1 MREFKISYCGLR
13 NKNIGGCKGFKSLET
28 EMRAMTNIPFN
39 GLRLTRLDHEH
50 ADCVGMKDINSYW
63 DFILNHFH
71 VKYLEMDADFTGS
84 TSNCPAVH
92 LAKEILGKKA
102 NSLVHVSLV
111 ASKSRFRIDLGGR
124 TSIPQLKL
132 IKLSHPWTLSWA
144 DSIGGILELIEAS
157 PNIEELITSPPF
169 TLSKFSRV
177 QPEKLQI
184 AKSLLFY
191 TWKSEEEELYRS
203 FVLSQQPK
211 LRSPGT

>member
-1 MREFKISYCGLR
+1 VELA
-13 NKNIGGCKGFKSLET
+13 E
-28 EMRAMTNIPFN
+28 
-39 GLRLTRLDHEH
+39 
-50 ADCVGMKDINSYW
+50 
-63 DFILNHFH
+63 
-71 VKYLEMDADFTGS
+71 S

-102 NSLVHVSLV
+102 QSLVHISLV
-111 ASKSRFRIDLGGR
+111 ASKSLFTIDLGGR